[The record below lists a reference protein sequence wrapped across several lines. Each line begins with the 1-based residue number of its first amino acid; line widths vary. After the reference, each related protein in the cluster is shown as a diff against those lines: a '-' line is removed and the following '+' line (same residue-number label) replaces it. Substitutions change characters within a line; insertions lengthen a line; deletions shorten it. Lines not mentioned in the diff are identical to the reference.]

1 MFSPTSKLKPCA
13 FLAPAEEPVA
23 ETESTEGSDVSVDE
37 E

>member
-1 MFSPTSKLKPCA
+1 MFAPTSKLKPCA

-23 ETESTEGSDVSVDE
+23 ETESEEDSDISVDE